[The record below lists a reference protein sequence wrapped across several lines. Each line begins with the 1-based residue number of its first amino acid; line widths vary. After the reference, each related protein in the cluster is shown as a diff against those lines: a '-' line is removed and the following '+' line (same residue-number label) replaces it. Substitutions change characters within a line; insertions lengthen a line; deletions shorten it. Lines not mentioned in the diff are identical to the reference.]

1 MAFKTMRLQLRF
13 LLPLMLTLAAAAYVS
28 QPLMDRV
35 MLRWFSRDLNIRAM
49 LVADT
54 LSESM
59 AQALRAG
66 QAHRVKPLLDRV
78 VKDERLLAVA
88 LCDAEGR
95 HLQVTAQFPPE
106 LSCERAQTIG
116 SSSDPNLALAGGR
129 VHVGTFPHRP
139 TGFAGAGADRQWH
152 GGRAGRFERARAV
165 VLHAAF

>member
-95 HLQVTAQFPPE
+95 HLQVTAQFPRVE
-106 LSCERAQTIG
+106 L
-116 SSSDPNLALAGGR
+116 
-129 VHVGTFPHRP
+129 
-139 TGFAGAGADRQWH
+139 
-152 GGRAGRFERARAV
+152 RAGPDHRQQQRSQPGTGRWPGACGHLPR
-165 VLHAAF
+165 HG